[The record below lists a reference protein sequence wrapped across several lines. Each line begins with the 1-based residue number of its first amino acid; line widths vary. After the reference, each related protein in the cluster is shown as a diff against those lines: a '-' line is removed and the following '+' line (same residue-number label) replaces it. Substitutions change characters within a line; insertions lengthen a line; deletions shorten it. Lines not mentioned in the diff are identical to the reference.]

1 MIVARTDDKNV
12 QEEIHNFKKWLLK
25 IFAQQDKDVVFMET
39 VISEV

>member
-1 MIVARTDDKNV
+1 MIAARTIDKNV
-12 QEEIHNFKKWLLK
+12 REETHNFKKILK